1 MSASIRDVGPNDTAF
16 SSRDANYNVSIL
28 GVWEDASKNDEYIAW
43 TRKVG
48 DEFKAHATGAAYVN
62 YMADEGDLAVRDTYE
77 TNLARLIEVKRK
89 YDPDNFFSAN
99 QNIRP

>member
-1 MSASIRDVGPNDTAF
+1 MGGAIRDVGPNDTAF

-43 TRKVG
+43 TRMVG
-48 DEFKAHATGAAYVN
+48 DELKPYSTGGAYVN
-62 YMADEGDLAVRDTYE
+62 YMGDEGDDAVLATYE
-77 TNLARLIEVKRK
+77 TNLAQLIEVKRK
-89 YDPDNFFSAN
+89 YDPENFFSSN